1 MKSLPRLLSF
11 GIASVLLPAI
21 GCGVNPSSPGSSGP
35 TGSDTSIIY
44 VVQDDFI
51 TQTSSILELPA
62 NAQGN
67 VAPSATLNGPAS
79 TIFYAVAVDQSGNLY
94 VGGETEVVNP
104 NAVFEIFEYAAGATG
119 AATPLRTISSPV
131 GIVSL
136 AVDSAG
142 QIYALTQDGIS
153 VYAANA
159 SGNATPIRQIPAN
172 ATTTTL
178 EYPTQIA
185 VDSGQNIYAA
195 NATDILVF
203 SPTANGN
210 VAPARTITWPNAGG
224 ANGVAVDAKG
234 DIFTV
239 IETCTGSPNACITSS
254 QIFQFAP
261 GANGTVTPTNALTIL
276 PNPSFPNASTQASGV
291 ALDSAGNLYTQVF
304 SITSMGLGAPSFL
317 DALSLEVFTPGQ
329 TGSSIPAQTITS
341 TQWTLSDSW
350 GLAVR

>member
-1 MKSLPRLLSF
+1 M
-11 GIASVLLPAI
+11 
-21 GCGVNPSSPGSSGP
+21 
-35 TGSDTSIIY
+35 
-44 VVQDDFI
+44 
-51 TQTSSILELPA
+51 
-62 NAQGN
+62 
-67 VAPSATLNGPAS
+67 
-79 TIFYAVAVDQSGNLY
+79 
-94 VGGETEVVNP
+94 
-104 NAVFEIFEYAAGATG
+104 
-119 AATPLRTISSPV
+119 RTISSPV

-142 QIYALTQDGIS
+142 EIYALTQDGIS

-185 VDSGQNIYAA
+185 LDSGQNIYAA

-210 VAPARTITWPNAGG
+210 VAPARTITWSNAGG

-276 PNPSFPNASTQASGV
+276 PSPSFPNASTQASGV

-329 TGSSIPAQTITS
+329 TGSSVPAQTITS
-341 TQWTLSDSW
+341 TAWTLSDSW